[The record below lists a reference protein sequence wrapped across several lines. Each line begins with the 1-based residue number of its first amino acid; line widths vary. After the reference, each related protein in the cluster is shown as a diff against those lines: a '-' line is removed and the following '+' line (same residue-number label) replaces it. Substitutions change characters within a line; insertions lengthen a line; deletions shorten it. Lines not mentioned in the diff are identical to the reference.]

1 MAVYFSPPEQEIIES
16 LQEIYEITYLEA
28 ANQVIMQKRE
38 LAFMHQGRGNLELA
52 KTILLELDEW
62 NDEQEENFSKQM
74 IQAKPK
80 KIILP

>member
-38 LAFMHQGRGNLELA
+38 LAFTHQSRGNLELA

-62 NDEQEENFSKQM
+62 NDEQEENFSKQTA
-74 IQAKPK
+74 QVKPK